1 MEYLSNPMSKPVVCE
16 ITNNYILKVNSRD
29 RDISREPNPFNF
41 DIKFNKTDTK
51 YTIYYERG
59 YWGSGNKYILN
70 NEKSITNWKL
80 NNGVYSKTF
89 YINNGAIIED
99 QIEEISDINV
109 TEIVAPRFIPETEI
123 GYLVDGIEAISNPR
137 RKGSVL
143 LKSVDNAK
151 VKFIFDDVSDPT
163 YGQFPLIELTDVYCK
178 KQYLIRTSDLDEN
191 NDVRINSINIRKD
204 YNLFNNYFTDT
215 IYLNNKIYKINDIS
229 NGFMDLYHDD
239 NTIPDL
245 DFINSTIRFPRY
257 YQDVIWYQPN
267 DTTGSDDFPNLS
279 MSVTS
284 GTNGKITIDQSGES
298 LITSEFVKG
307 SILEVEAISGTPRS
321 IKRHYFEITSVNL
334 DLDFSKSSTYNDT
347 VFDNENK
354 TITLYNVENPWIQ
367 WFLNAPNNLYYDNN
381 KIIITGTTNNNSTFT
396 IINAKNLFNNTSSTK
411 SNIQLTVSQNVT
423 SETTNATVKFVYNIK
438 KIFPK
443 LNLNEEEFK
452 EIESFLP
459 QSTDTTNSYT
469 RASVT
474 FNGKWIYNKTAPDV
488 DSSSPLNAI
497 KINHLKYGSRDL
509 LNEKLFY
516 LSLEPITPSRN
527 LITNSKLN
535 NVIGV
540 FYPSSQ
546 SKNYI
551 YLTGRNKQSYHNN
564 NLQNLRKISFK
575 LYFMDGTLVGQ
586 NLNNYSIDYLEKN
599 CRQTNI
605 TFQLEQTK
613 RIF

>member
-1 MEYLSNPMSKPVVCE
+1 M
-16 ITNNYILKVNSRD
+16 
-29 RDISREPNPFNF
+29 
-41 DIKFNKTDTK
+41 
-51 YTIYYERG
+51 
-59 YWGSGNKYILN
+59 
-70 NEKSITNWKL
+70 
-80 NNGVYSKTF
+80 
-89 YINNGAIIED
+89 
-99 QIEEISDINV
+99 
-109 TEIVAPRFIPETEI
+109 
-123 GYLVDGIEAISNPR
+123 
-137 RKGSVL
+137 
-143 LKSVDNAK
+143 
-151 VKFIFDDVSDPT
+151 
-163 YGQFPLIELTDVYCK
+163 
-178 KQYLIRTSDLDEN
+178 
-191 NDVRINSINIRKD
+191 
-204 YNLFNNYFTDT
+204 
-215 IYLNNKIYKINDIS
+215 
-229 NGFMDLYHDD
+229 
-239 NTIPDL
+239 
-245 DFINSTIRFPRY
+245 
-257 YQDVIWYQPN
+257 
-267 DTTGSDDFPNLS
+267 
-279 MSVTS
+279 
-284 GTNGKITIDQSGES
+284 
-298 LITSEFVKG
+298 
-307 SILEVEAISGTPRS
+307 
-321 IKRHYFEITSVNL
+321 
-334 DLDFSKSSTYNDT
+334 
-347 VFDNENK
+347 
-354 TITLYNVENPWIQ
+354 
-367 WFLNAPNNLYYDNN
+367 
-381 KIIITGTTNNNSTFT
+381 
-396 IINAKNLFNNTSSTK
+396 
-411 SNIQLTVSQNVT
+411 TVSQNVT